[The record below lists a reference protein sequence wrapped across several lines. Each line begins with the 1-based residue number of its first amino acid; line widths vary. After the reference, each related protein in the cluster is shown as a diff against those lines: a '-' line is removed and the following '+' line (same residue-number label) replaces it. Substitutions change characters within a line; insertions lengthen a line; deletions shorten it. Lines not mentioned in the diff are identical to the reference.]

1 MVKVDFDLSGVKI
14 PKKVAGVKVPKELR
28 KKGKK
33 LLEKANSERGREA
46 IAAGLTIAATAIAA
60 KARAKAARQAA
71 HGAGPDAHDVPPVAP
86 VPPVPPAPGTPGID
100 PANDLGAAIANGIG
114 ALQRFLKDKNG

>member
-71 HGAGPDAHDVPPVAP
+71 HGAGPSAHD

-100 PANDLGAAIANGIG
+100 PANDFGAAIANGIG